1 MRAIL
6 ASIVLCLTI
15 GVADNDRQTQILK
28 MLELKGIIEA
38 IPQGADEPS
47 VAALLQQ
54 LKLPYHAVARKDF
67 RYDSGPSMVEPLP
80 SEAESAYSGGGGGR
94 PGKDDDF
101 VVFVILFDGKGKAL
115 AAKAMVLGYR

>member
-6 ASIVLCLTI
+6 AAVVLCLAI
-15 GVADNDRQTQILK
+15 GIADDERQAQTLK
-28 MLELKGIIEA
+28 MFELKGVIEA
-38 IPQGADEPS
+38 IPQGSDERS
-47 VAALLQQ
+47 VATLLQQ

-80 SEAESAYSGGGGGR
+80 AEAENAYSGGGGGR

-101 VVFVILFDGKGKAL
+101 VVFVVLFDGKGKAL
-115 AAKAMVLGYR
+115 AAKAKVLGYW